1 MTDHCC
7 EVMTTRVSW
16 HCDRH
21 DTPSTCPDALIRFS
35 ARFQEYG
42 LVIHDGG
49 ASTLGIDFCP
59 WCGQRLP
66 ESQRDRWFDELER
79 RGIDPWEDPIPAEFQ
94 DGGWLAPPRQERD
107 ER

>member
-7 EVMTTRVSW
+7 AVMTTQVNW
-16 HCDRH
+16 HCDQH

-79 RGIDPWEDPIPAEFQ
+79 RGIDPWEDPIPPEFQ
-94 DGGWLAPPRQERD
+94 DEGWLAPPRQERD

>member
-7 EVMTTRVSW
+7 EVMTTRVNW

-21 DTPSTCPDALIRFS
+21 DTPFTCPDALIRFEV
-35 ARFQEYG
+35 RFQEYG

-59 WCGQRLP
+59 WC
-66 ESQRDRWFDELER
+66 
-79 RGIDPWEDPIPAEFQ
+79 
-94 DGGWLAPPRQERD
+94 
-107 ER
+107 